1 MTLTKPISGS
11 FTEVL
16 TARMSD
22 HGSALRVRAAD
33 VAQFGAIVGPLLSI
47 HHFEMFKSFFGPHP
61 HAGFSAV
68 TYMFADSEGSFLNR
82 DSLGAHVQIAPGDL
96 LWTFAGSGV
105 LHDEKPIVPNLRCHG
120 LQIFINT
127 PAAQKHSPPRAF
139 HLSSPDV
146 PLYRGKGVNVR
157 VLAGRYES
165 VVSPFSPPEPLTM
178 LDGSL
183 ETGAAITIPARIGW
197 TNVIYVVSGA
207 VSLQTLAD
215 RAQLVQ
221 GESIA
226 ALAAGT
232 LTIRADTPAQVMV
245 FSGPEWHET
254 VVAKG
259 PFVMSTPQDLH
270 RAELDFL
277 AGRMGVLAE
286 EE

>member
-1 MTLTKPISGS
+1 MTLTNPINGN

-16 TARMSD
+16 TARTAD

-33 VAQFGAIVGPLLSI
+33 VAQFGAAAGPLLSI
-47 HHFEMFKSFFGPHP
+47 HHFEMFKPFFGPHP

-82 DSLGAHVQIAPGDL
+82 DSLGARVQIAPGDL
-96 LWTFAGSGV
+96 LWTFAGTGV
-105 LHDEKPIVPNLRCHG
+105 LHDEKPIVPNVRCHG
-120 LQIFINT
+120 LQIFVNT
-127 PAAQKHSPPRAF
+127 PAARKHSPPRAF
-139 HLSSPDV
+139 HLSSPEV
-146 PLYRGKGVNVR
+146 PLFRGTGVNVR
-157 VLAGRYES
+157 VLTGQYES
-165 VVSPFSPPEPLTM
+165 VVSPFTPPEPVAM

-183 ETGAAITIPARIGW
+183 ETGAAITIPARVGW
-197 TNVIYVVSGA
+197 TNVIYVVRGA
-207 VSLQTLAD
+207 VSLETLTD
-215 RAQLVQ
+215 RAHLAH
-221 GESIA
+221 GDSIA
-226 ALAAGT
+226 ASATGA
-232 LTIRADTPAQVMV
+232 LTIRAAVPTQVMV

-259 PFVMSTPQDLH
+259 PFVMSTQQDLR